1 MAIENAPSPSM
12 LKQAFE
18 HHIYSSDA
26 KPIPF
31 GSLFDNVQSHQSVL
45 VIFIRHF
52 FCGNCQ
58 EYVRRLSSSQSPLHP
73 AKPASQRP
81 LIIIIGPGFPSL
93 ISSYTA
99 LTECAFPIYAD
110 PSTQLYDILGMHR
123 TLSMGSK
130 GPEYIQ
136 RSLVG
141 NAVKSAWQILRRVG
155 TGDAMSGGDLDINGG
170 EFLFVHRSTTKTDH
184 HRSGLNSHPPA
195 FRRLVSTASSSSLS
209 TIQWEVS
216 WCHRMLNSRD
226 HTELAALESH
236 VLGNGSGKSSQ
247 TSSRTTSPPR
257 PILARGAPYIKD
269 TRSYSHNQSG
279 SCPGPDI
286 PKSRDEAMMKQHL
299 QNVMSTPHQHTRSS
313 SRTPGIKRPHSRAR
327 SSASRAESRASQPTI
342 QEHEDEMPEQRKGF
356 TISLASK
363 VGGVIR
369 SKSFSAK
376 SSRRPTITATAGD
389 AGETVTHTHTRKR
402 SIPNL
407 FNLASRPSVSNRP
420 QTAAAA
426 ASHARSDSAQVRLE
440 SHSRSASNGVPISK
454 VPSVPR
460 MPTLSR
466 TLSSVTVRPM
476 SRKAKG
482 QVQMDENGV
491 MLVDGVEFVN
501 VISLRAR
508 VDSGFGGSPEKTS
521 RSQIREHHDDA
532 RVVVE
537 EVL

>member
-1 MAIENAPSPSM
+1 MAVENAPSPST

-18 HHIYSSDA
+18 HQIYSSDA
-26 KPIPF
+26 KPVPF
-31 GSLFDNVQSHQSVL
+31 GSLFDNVQGHQSVL

-58 EYVRRLSSSQSPLHP
+58 EYVRRLSSSESPFHP
-73 AKPASQRP
+73 SKPASQRP

-93 ISSYTA
+93 IASYVA
-99 LTECAFPIYAD
+99 LTECPFTIYAD
-110 PSTQLYDILGMHR
+110 PSTRLYDILGMHR
-123 TLSMGSK
+123 TLSMGPK
-130 GPEYIQ
+130 NPEYIQ

-155 TGDAMSGGDLDINGG
+155 TGDAMSGGDLDVNGG
-170 EFLFVHRSTTKTDH
+170 EFLFVHRNTTKNNH
-184 HRSGLNSHPPA
+184 HMSGLNRHPTIS
-195 FRRLVSTASSSSLS
+195 RRLVSTASSSSLS

-226 HTELAALESH
+226 HTELAGLETQ
-236 VLGNGSGKSSQ
+236 VLGASSQ
-247 TSSRTTSPPR
+247 TGSRTTSPPR
-257 PILARGAPYIKD
+257 PILARGTPYLKD
-269 TRSYSHNQSG
+269 TRSYSHDHHG

-299 QNVMSTPHQHTRSS
+299 QKIMSTPNQHTRSPSRS
-313 SRTPGIKRPHSRAR
+313 SVIKRPHSRAR
-327 SSASRAESRASQPTI
+327 SRAESRASQPTI
-342 QEHEDEMPEQRKGF
+342 QEHEVEDEDEMQQRKGF
-356 TISLASK
+356 TASLTSK
-363 VGGVIR
+363 VGGVLR
-369 SKSFSAK
+369 SKSFSSK
-376 SSRRPTITATAGD
+376 SSRRPTVSSED
-389 AGETVTHTHTRKR
+389 AGEIHAHSRKR
-402 SIPNL
+402 SSPNL
-407 FNLASRPSVSNRP
+407 FTLASKPSVSHRP
-420 QTAAAA
+420 QTAAA
-426 ASHARSDSAQVRLE
+426 SQARSDSAQVKVE
-440 SHSRSASNGVPISK
+440 SHSRSASNGVSISK

-466 TLSSVTVRPM
+466 TFSMSAARPL

-508 VDSGFGGSPEKTS
+508 VDSGFGGSPEKG
-521 RSQIREHHDDA
+521 SQLGEQNDEA

-537 EVL
+537 EVAAA